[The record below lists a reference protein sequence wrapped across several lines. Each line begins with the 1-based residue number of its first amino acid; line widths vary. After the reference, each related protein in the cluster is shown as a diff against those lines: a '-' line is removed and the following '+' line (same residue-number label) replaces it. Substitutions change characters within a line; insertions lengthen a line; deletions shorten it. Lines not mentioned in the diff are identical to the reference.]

1 MNAQG
6 SQLHRSRP
14 EVPLARTARAT
25 WSLLAL
31 LALPALALPA
41 RAQDA
46 SAADSLAA
54 PAVVGESTDTAPLG
68 DSTIAAPAAPVMN
81 PQLKVGSKR
90 VRLTGAAR
98 NVVRSGPGD
107 TYAVVGV
114 FKAKTEFPVF
124 AKSGD
129 WYGVKLSDTE
139 TGWVHRSLCKELD
152 DVSGLEFKPN
162 PRLYSRTGAFLLEGY
177 TGGYAFDQKSNSLV
191 AGGRLGYY
199 VFDRLTVEGGLSWT
213 HVRRPAEIVESLFG
227 LSLEAEDFHMMF
239 YHFMATYEL
248 LPGRQMVP
256 YVSVGA
262 GSSIMKGE
270 SEPSL
275 NLGAG
280 TTMYLS
286 RRTAV
291 RWEVRDYRMKTG
303 AANARQTH
311 HNVELTIGTLYLF

>member
-1 MNAQG
+1 MVAKRT
-6 SQLHRSRP
+6 L
-14 EVPLARTARAT
+14 VPAPGLRLSAALV
-25 WSLLAL
+25 LLGL
-31 LALPALALPA
+31 LSSAAAAP
-41 RAQDA
+41 AQDG
-46 SAADSLAA
+46 AAAPDSLAT
-54 PAVVGESTDTAPLG
+54 PVSTDAAETTPLG
-68 DSTIAAPAAPVMN
+68 DSVAVRPAAPVMN
-81 PQLKVGSKR
+81 APLQVGSRR

-107 TYAVVGV
+107 AYAVVAV
-114 FKAKTEFPVF
+114 HKAGAEFPVL

-129 WYGVKLSDTE
+129 WIGVKLSETE
-139 TGWVHRSLCKELD
+139 TGWVHRSLCRELD
-152 DVSGLEFKPN
+152 DMAGLEFKPN

-177 TGGYAFDQKSNSLV
+177 AGGYAFDQKSNSLV

-199 VFDRLTVEGGLSWT
+199 VFDRVIVEGGMSWT

-227 LSLEAEDFHMMF
+227 LSLEAEDFHMLF

-256 YVSVGA
+256 YVSVGV
-262 GSSIMKGE
+262 GSSILRGD

-275 NLGAG
+275 NFGAG

-291 RWEVRDYRMKTG
+291 RWEVRDYRFKTG
-303 AANARQTH
+303 AANSRQTH
-311 HNVELTIGTLYLF
+311 HNVELTLGSVYLF

>member
-1 MNAQG
+1 M
-6 SQLHRSRP
+6 
-14 EVPLARTARAT
+14 
-25 WSLLAL
+25 
-31 LALPALALPA
+31 
-41 RAQDA
+41 
-46 SAADSLAA
+46 
-54 PAVVGESTDTAPLG
+54 
-68 DSTIAAPAAPVMN
+68 
-81 PQLKVGSKR
+81 
-90 VRLTGAAR
+90 
-98 NVVRSGPGD
+98 
-107 TYAVVGV
+107 
-114 FKAKTEFPVF
+114 
-124 AKSGD
+124 
-129 WYGVKLSDTE
+129 
-139 TGWVHRSLCKELD
+139 
-152 DVSGLEFKPN
+152 
-162 PRLYSRTGAFLLEGY
+162 
-177 TGGYAFDQKSNSLV
+177 
-191 AGGRLGYY
+191 
-199 VFDRLTVEGGLSWT
+199 
-213 HVRRPAEIVESLFG
+213 RRPAEIVESLFG

>member
-1 MNAQG
+1 MIA
-6 SQLHRSRP
+6 HRSSVRRLRRP
-14 EVPLARTARAT
+14 IA
-25 WSLLAL
+25 LAL
-31 LALPALALPA
+31 LAL
-41 RAQDA
+41 
-46 SAADSLAA
+46 SAFAAVAAAGEAAPPDSLAA
-54 PAVVGESTDTAPLG
+54 PAAEAADTAPLG
-68 DSTIAAPAAPVMN
+68 EEPAVREAAPVMN
-81 PQLKVGSKR
+81 PPLQVGSRR

-114 FKAKTEFPVF
+114 YRAKTEFPVF

-129 WYGVKLSDTE
+129 WIGVRLSDTE

-152 DVSGLEFKPN
+152 DMAGLEFKPN
-162 PRLYSRTGAFLLEGY
+162 PRLYSRTGAFLVEGY
-177 TGGYAFDQKSNSLV
+177 AGGYAFDQKSNSLV

-199 VFDRLTVEGGLSWT
+199 VFDRVTVEGGLAWT

-227 LSLEAEDFHMMF
+227 LSLEAEDFHMLS
-239 YHFMATYEL
+239 YHFLATYEL

-256 YVSVGA
+256 YVSAGL
-262 GSSIMKGE
+262 GSSILRGD
-270 SEPSL
+270 SEPSF
-275 NLGAG
+275 NFGAG

-291 RWEVRDYRMKTG
+291 RWEVRDFRMKTG

>member
-1 MNAQG
+1 MKGRIRMVAKH
-6 SQLHRSRP
+6 SL
-14 EVPLARTARAT
+14 VPARGPRLSAALVLLGLCAGAALAFAEDGPAAPD
-25 WSLLAL
+25 S
-31 LALPALALPA
+31 LPAA
-41 RAQDA
+41 A
-46 SAADSLAA
+46 SA
-54 PAVVGESTDTAPLG
+54 VGAIDTAPLG
-68 DSTIAAPAAPVMN
+68 DSVVVRPAAPVMN
-81 PQLKVGSKR
+81 PPMVVGSRR

-114 FKAKTEFPVF
+114 YKSKSEFPVF

-129 WYGVKLSDTE
+129 WIGVRLSGTE
-139 TGWVHRSLCKELD
+139 TGWVHQSLCQELD
-152 DVSGLEFKPN
+152 DMNDLEFKPN

-213 HVRRPAEIVESLFG
+213 HIRRPAEIVESLFG

-256 YVSVGA
+256 YLSAGV
-262 GSSIMKGE
+262 GSSIMRGE

-275 NLGAG
+275 NFGAG

-291 RWEVRDYRMKTG
+291 RWEVRDYRFKTG
-303 AANARQTH
+303 SANARQTH
-311 HNVELTIGTLYLF
+311 HNVELTLGSVYLF

>member
-1 MNAQG
+1 MIAPR
-6 SQLHRSRP
+6 SSASRP
-14 EVPLARTARAT
+14 RWPAA
-25 WSLLAL
+25 LAL
-31 LALPALALPA
+31 LGLCAF
-41 RAQDA
+41 
-46 SAADSLAA
+46 AAAATAGEAAPSDSLAV
-54 PAVVGESTDTAPLG
+54 PAAEAVDTAPLG
-68 DSTIAAPAAPVMN
+68 EEPAVRDAAPVMN
-81 PQLKVGSKR
+81 PPLQVGSRR

-114 FKAKTEFPVF
+114 YRAKTEFPVF

-129 WYGVKLSDTE
+129 WIGVRLSDTE

-152 DVSGLEFKPN
+152 DMSGLEFKPN
-162 PRLYSRTGAFLLEGY
+162 PRLYSRTGAFLVEGY
-177 TGGYAFDQKSNSLV
+177 AGGYAFDQKSNSLV

-199 VFDRLTVEGGLSWT
+199 VFDRVTVEGALAWT

-227 LSLEAEDFHMMF
+227 LSLEAEDFHMLS
-239 YHFMATYEL
+239 YHFLATYEL

-256 YVSVGA
+256 YVSAGL
-262 GSSIMKGE
+262 GSSILRGD
-270 SEPSL
+270 SEPSF
-275 NLGAG
+275 NFGAG

-291 RWEVRDYRMKTG
+291 RWEVRDFRMRTG

>member
-1 MNAQG
+1 MLTRHTRMAV
-6 SQLHRSRP
+6 L
-14 EVPLARTARAT
+14 V
-25 WSLLAL
+25 LLAFG
-31 LALPALALPA
+31 ALATP
-41 RAQDA
+41 A
-46 SAADSLAA
+46 SAEDGPAAPDTLAA
-54 PAVVGESTDTAPLG
+54 PAAPATPQAIETPEAVDTAPLG
-68 DSTIAAPAAPVMN
+68 DTAIARPAAPVMN
-81 PQLKVGSKR
+81 APLKVGSRR

-107 TYAVVGV
+107 GYAVVGV
-114 FKAKTEFPVF
+114 YKAKTEFPVF

-129 WYGVKLSDTE
+129 WIGVKLSDTE

-152 DVSGLEFKPN
+152 DMAGLEFKPN

-227 LSLEAEDFHMMF
+227 LSLEAEDFHMLF

-262 GSSIMKGE
+262 GSSVMQGE

-275 NLGAG
+275 NIGAG

-291 RWEVRDYRMKTG
+291 RWEVRDYRLKTG

>member
-1 MNAQG
+1 MVAK
-6 SQLHRSRP
+6 HSR
-14 EVPLARTARAT
+14 VPARGLRMSAALV
-25 WSLLAL
+25 LLGLWTPA
-31 LALPALALPA
+31 ALA
-41 RAQDA
+41 
-46 SAADSLAA
+46 SAGDGGAVPDSLAA
-54 PAVVGESTDTAPLG
+54 PAVPAEAADTAPLG
-68 DSTIAAPAAPVMN
+68 DSAVVAPAAPVMN
-81 PQLKVGSKR
+81 PPLVVGSRR

-114 FKAKTEFPVF
+114 YKAKTEFPVF

-129 WYGVKLSDTE
+129 WIGVKLSATE

-152 DVSGLEFKPN
+152 DMAGLEFKPN

-213 HVRRPAEIVESLFG
+213 HINRPAEIVESLFG

-239 YHFMATYEL
+239 YHFIATYEL

-256 YVSVGA
+256 YVSAGV
-262 GSSIMKGE
+262 GSSIMRGE

-275 NLGAG
+275 NFGAG

-291 RWEVRDYRMKTG
+291 RWEVRDYRFKTG

-311 HNVELTIGTLYLF
+311 HNVELTLGSVYLF

>member
-1 MNAQG
+1 MVAKHPHVPAPG
-6 SQLHRSRP
+6 LRRSAAL
-14 EVPLARTARAT
+14 V
-25 WSLLAL
+25 LLGL
-31 LALPALALPA
+31 C
-41 RAQDA
+41 A
-46 SAADSLAA
+46 SAALAFAEDGPAAPDSLPA
-54 PAVVGESTDTAPLG
+54 PATVAGAIDTAPLG
-68 DSTIAAPAAPVMN
+68 DSVVVRPAAPVMN
-81 PQLKVGSKR
+81 PPMVVGSRR

-107 TYAVVGV
+107 TFAVVGV
-114 FKAKTEFPVF
+114 YKAKSEFPVF

-129 WYGVKLSDTE
+129 WIGVKLSGTE
-139 TGWVHRSLCKELD
+139 TGWVHRSLCQELD
-152 DVSGLEFKPN
+152 DMSDLEFKPN

-213 HVRRPAEIVESLFG
+213 HIRRPAEIVESLFG

-256 YVSVGA
+256 YLSAGV
-262 GSSIMKGE
+262 GSSIMRGE

-275 NLGAG
+275 NFGAG

-291 RWEVRDYRMKTG
+291 RWEVRDYRFKTG

-311 HNVELTIGTLYLF
+311 HNVELTLGSVYLF

>member
-1 MNAQG
+1 MIA
-6 SQLHRSRP
+6 HRSSAPSSRWP
-14 EVPLARTARAT
+14 AA
-25 WSLLAL
+25 LAL
-31 LALPALALPA
+31 LGLCALAA
-41 RAQDA
+41 AA
-46 SAADSLAA
+46 SAGEAPEPDSLAA
-54 PAVVGESTDTAPLG
+54 PAAEAVDTAPLG
-68 DSTIAAPAAPVMN
+68 EEPAAREAAPVMN
-81 PQLKVGSKR
+81 PPLQVGSRR

-114 FKAKTEFPVF
+114 YRAKTEFPVF

-129 WYGVKLSDTE
+129 WIGVRLSDTE
-139 TGWVHRSLCKELD
+139 TGWVHRSLCRELD
-152 DVSGLEFKPN
+152 DMAGLEFKPN
-162 PRLYSRTGAFLLEGY
+162 PRLYSRTGAFLVEVY
-177 TGGYAFDQKSNSLV
+177 AGGYAFDQKSNSLV

-199 VFDRLTVEGGLSWT
+199 VFDRVTVEGGLAWT

-227 LSLEAEDFHMMF
+227 LSLEAEDFHMLS
-239 YHFMATYEL
+239 YHFLATYEL

-256 YVSVGA
+256 YVSAGL
-262 GSSIMKGE
+262 GSSILRGD
-270 SEPSL
+270 SEPSF
-275 NLGAG
+275 NFGAG

-291 RWEVRDYRMKTG
+291 RWEVRDFRMKTG

>member
-1 MNAQG
+1 MIA
-6 SQLHRSRP
+6 HRSSVRRLRRP
-14 EVPLARTARAT
+14 FA
-25 WSLLAL
+25 LAL
-31 LALPALALPA
+31 LAL
-41 RAQDA
+41 
-46 SAADSLAA
+46 SAFAAVAAAGEAAPPDSLAA
-54 PAVVGESTDTAPLG
+54 PAAEAADTAPLG
-68 DSTIAAPAAPVMN
+68 EEPAVREAAPVMN
-81 PQLKVGSKR
+81 PPLQVGSRR

-114 FKAKTEFPVF
+114 YRAKTEFPVF

-129 WYGVKLSDTE
+129 WIGVRLSDTE

-152 DVSGLEFKPN
+152 DMAGLEFKPN
-162 PRLYSRTGAFLLEGY
+162 PRLYSRTGAFLVEGY
-177 TGGYAFDQKSNSLV
+177 AGGYAFDQKSNSLV

-199 VFDRLTVEGGLSWT
+199 VFDRVTVEGGLAWT

-227 LSLEAEDFHMMF
+227 LSLEAEDFHMLS
-239 YHFMATYEL
+239 YHFLATYEL

-256 YVSVGA
+256 YVSAGL
-262 GSSIMKGE
+262 GSSILRGD
-270 SEPSL
+270 SEPSF
-275 NLGAG
+275 NFGAG

-291 RWEVRDYRMKTG
+291 RWEVRDFRMKTG

>member
-1 MNAQG
+1 MVAKHSHVPASG
-6 SQLHRSRP
+6 LRRSAAL
-14 EVPLARTARAT
+14 VLLGLCAGAALAFAEDGPAAPD
-25 WSLLAL
+25 S
-31 LALPALALPA
+31 LPAPA
-41 RAQDA
+41 T
-46 SAADSLAA
+46 AAG
-54 PAVVGESTDTAPLG
+54 AVDTAPLG
-68 DSTIAAPAAPVMN
+68 DSVVVHPAAPVMN
-81 PQLKVGSKR
+81 PPMVVGSRR

-107 TYAVVGV
+107 TFAVVGV
-114 FKAKTEFPVF
+114 YKAKSEFPVF

-129 WYGVKLSDTE
+129 WIGVKLSGTE
-139 TGWVHRSLCKELD
+139 TGWVHRSLCEELD
-152 DVSGLEFKPN
+152 DMSDLEFRPN

-199 VFDRLTVEGGLSWT
+199 VFDRVTVEGGLSWT
-213 HVRRPAEIVESLFG
+213 HIRRPAEIVESLFG

-256 YVSVGA
+256 YLSAGV
-262 GSSIMKGE
+262 GSSIMRGE

-275 NLGAG
+275 NFGAG

-291 RWEVRDYRMKTG
+291 RWEVRDYRFKTG

-311 HNVELTIGTLYLF
+311 HNVELTLGSVYLF